1 MKPTT
6 PQPGDQPLDPE
17 SETNATTPLPGEP
30 QGGSSSATLPALPD
44 DAAGEPEPDPV
55 AEQTAPTPTDPAPAR
70 RSLAGST
77 WAALIVGLLLLIL
90 LLVFI
95 LQNQQQVEL
104 NLFAWSFEF
113 PAGVAYLFSAIVG
126 ALITALVGGVRMIEL
141 SRQLRKLRKQQKVG

>member
-1 MKPTT
+1 MKSTT

-17 SETNATTPLPGEP
+17 SDTTAITPPTGEP
-30 QGGSSSATLPALPD
+30 QEGHSPAAVPALPED
-44 DAAGEPEPDPV
+44 TIAEPV
-55 AEQTAPTPTDPAPAR
+55 AEQPTPPSTGPAPAR
-70 RSLAGST
+70 RSLAGGT

-90 LLVFI
+90 LLIFI

-113 PAGVAYLFSAIVG
+113 PAGIAYLFSAIVG